1 MQVLVGVTFEI
12 EMSIKIGRWA
22 SSSTAVR
29 TFLSS
34 NDRYQRREITDKL
47 MGVKKKT
54 DINLSELELPVD
66 HYINSTEITR

>member
-47 MGVKKKT
+47 MGVKKK
-54 DINLSELELPVD
+54 NR
-66 HYINSTEITR
+66 Y